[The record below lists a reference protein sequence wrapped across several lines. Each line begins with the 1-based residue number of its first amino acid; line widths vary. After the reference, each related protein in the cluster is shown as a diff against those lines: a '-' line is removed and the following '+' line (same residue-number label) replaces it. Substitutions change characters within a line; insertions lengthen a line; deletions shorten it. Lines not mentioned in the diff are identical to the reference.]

1 MPALVYILC
10 FISACVCAGLLLQS
24 YARNRT
30 PLLLWAGVSFIA
42 LAVNNFFVVV
52 DLILAPD
59 IDLLAWR
66 QAAALAAVC
75 TLIYGFIWKVE

>member
-10 FISACVCAGLLLQS
+10 FLAACACAGLLLHS

-30 PLLLWAGVSFIA
+30 PLLMWAGVSFIA
-42 LAVNNFFVVV
+42 LAVNNFFVLA
-52 DLILAPD
+52 DLILVPD
-59 IDLLAWR
+59 INLLAWR
-66 QAAALAAVC
+66 HAAALAAVC